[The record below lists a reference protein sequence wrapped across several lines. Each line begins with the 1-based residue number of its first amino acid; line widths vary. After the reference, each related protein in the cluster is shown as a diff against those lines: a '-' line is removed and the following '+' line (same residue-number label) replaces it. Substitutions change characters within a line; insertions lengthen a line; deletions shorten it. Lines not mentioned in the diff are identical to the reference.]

1 MNLVP
6 RVYDRGLMQSK
17 RDFMYQKKS
26 QTMFELNEVVSDVM
40 RAKRGDKGSLS
51 GSTSSLTQ
59 RAHNSR

>member
-1 MNLVP
+1 MNLAP
-6 RVYDRGLMQSK
+6 KVYDRELIQSK
-17 RDFMYQKKS
+17 RDLMNKKKS

-40 RAKRGDKGSLS
+40 RAKRGDKGSRS